1 MIKINLLP
9 QHLRPVKRSP
19 LPYLASGAILAV
31 AVLAMLG
38 LWVRLQT
45 QIAAKEAD
53 RVAHQTQLDTLR
65 PIVDECN
72 QLADQKLRLADKMS
86 IIQEI
91 VSDRIIWSR
100 QLFNIGRLTPDNF
113 WYSGINEKEKTTKE
127 MRLVFD
133 EKTKKEEMKPVT
145 VKHRVLEVSG
155 YVIEGPG
162 GNNDIYPLTL
172 NLEQDKEF
180 ASLFQF
186 SSPKLVDT
194 EFKGYRVRSFV
205 LEYLI
210 TQGEEATK

>member
-9 QHLRPVKRSP
+9 HHLRPVTRSP
-19 LPYLASGAILAV
+19 LPYLASGAILVV
-31 AVLAMLG
+31 AILAMMV
-38 LWVRLQT
+38 LWIHVKS
-45 QIAAKEAD
+45 QIAAKEGD
-53 RVAHQTQLDTLR
+53 QIAHQTALDTLK
-65 PIVDECN
+65 PVVDECN

-91 VSDRIIWSR
+91 VSDRMIWSR

-113 WYSGINEKEKTTKE
+113 WYSGINEKEKTAKE
-127 MRLVFD
+127 TRLVFD

-180 ASLFQF
+180 AGLFQF

-194 EFKGYRVRSFV
+194 EFQGYRVRSFV

-210 TQGEEATK
+210 TQGEGAS